1 MKRLRLSIAAA
12 AVLCAGWCM
21 VAALP
26 GADQPSRDDAP
37 HFDAKGELSLPAN
50 YRQWV
55 FLSCGL
61 GMNYGPLAAKADENP
76 RFDNVFVSLSAYRY
90 FLDTGR
96 WPDKTVL
103 LLEVRAAQSKGSINN
118 GGHFQSDLLGIE
130 AEVKDESRFP
140 GKWAFFG
147 LGRGASGKQIPTT
160 ASCYACHAA
169 HAAVD
174 NTFVQF
180 YPTLLTVAKEK
191 GTLK

>member
-1 MKRLRLSIAAA
+1 MRCLRLSVAAGA
-12 AVLCAGWCM
+12 ALCAGLWM

-26 GADQPSRDDAP
+26 GADLPSRDDGP
-37 HFDAKGELSLPAN
+37 RFNPNGELLLPAN

-55 FLSCGL
+55 FLSSGL
-61 GMNYGPLAAKADENP
+61 GMNYGPMAAKADENP
-76 RFDNVFVSLSAYRY
+76 RFDNVFVSPSAYRY

-103 LLEVRAAQSKGSINN
+103 LLEVRAAQSKGSINI
-118 GGHFQSDLLGIE
+118 GGHFQSDLVGVE
-130 AEVKDESRFP
+130 AEVKDQSRFP

-147 LGRGASGKQIPTT
+147 LGQGPSGKQIPPT

-169 HAAVD
+169 NGAVD